1 MATTAEDL
9 WQILERLAIAQERL
23 TASPARIAP
32 AKAR

>member
-23 TASPARIAP
+23 TGFPAGIAP
-32 AKAR
+32 AKAK